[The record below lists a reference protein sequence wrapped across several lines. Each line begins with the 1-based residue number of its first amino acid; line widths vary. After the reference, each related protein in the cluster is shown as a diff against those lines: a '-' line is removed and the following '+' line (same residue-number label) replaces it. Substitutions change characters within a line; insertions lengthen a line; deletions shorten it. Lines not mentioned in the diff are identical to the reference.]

1 MEIRSFGDLSTGVL
15 EGFADET
22 YDEAKRLVERHGSR
36 FPEERWHIDYWL
48 MILSALVGEGKKANI
63 ILQQAVD
70 SGLWWPERYLD
81 QEELNPHLDQSLV
94 ATCYQRRDAALARS
108 KPTLTTHRP
117 VSEED
122 KPPLLFVFHRNHS
135 NVSRDG
141 ENWRPALELGWG
153 LALPQSSQMVG
164 PDTHVWDDRDKALAE
179 IELLTQD
186 LRRKSSF
193 DLERV
198 ITGGYVTGGNLAI
211 RTALNATLGTAG
223 FIALSPFI
231 PDLEATFL
239 PLLRQRDPASLRG
252 VITIGERDSRCY
264 PGALELAEH
273 LQAAG
278 AAVDVRVYP
287 DFSQGY
293 PPDFEAFLPEA
304 LRFIEG

>member
-15 EGFADET
+15 EGFTDET
-22 YDEAKRLVERHGSR
+22 FDEAKRLVERHGSR

-48 MILSALVGEGKKANI
+48 MILSALVGEGNEANF

-81 QEELNPHLDQSLV
+81 QEELKPYLDQSLV

-108 KPTLTTHRP
+108 KPTLTVHRP
-117 VSEED
+117 LGKD
-122 KPPLLFVFHRNHS
+122 DQAPLLFVFHRNHS
-135 NVSRDG
+135 SVSRDG
-141 ENWRPALELGWG
+141 ENWRPALEIGWG

-164 PDTHVWDDRDKALAE
+164 PNTHVWDDRDKALAE
-179 IELLTQD
+179 IELHAQA
-186 LRRKSSF
+186 LRRKPSF
-193 DLERV
+193 DLDRV
-198 ITGGYVTGGNLAI
+198 VTGGYVTGANLAI
-211 RTALNATLGTAG
+211 RTALTSTLGAAG

-264 PGALELAEH
+264 PGALELVEH
-273 LQAAG
+273 MRAAG
-278 AAVDVRVYP
+278 VAVDFRVYP

-293 PPDFEAFLPEA
+293 PPDFDSLLPEA
-304 LRFIEG
+304 MSYIEG